1 MQIIYELKKKK
12 YVYIDD
18 YLLSLRS
25 KGRFSFTFDE
35 LKNTFDSS
43 EHAIRRKKNRLK
55 ADNKIATFRKVFY
68 IILPPEC
75 IEKGTLLV
83 YFYIDDLMKY
93 LKKDYYIGLYSAV
106 ALYDNTHQQL
116 IGCQIIVQNPI
127 QYFVVGNTKTSFLSR
142 KTWKKNSIEKKESA
156 MGDFNVSSP
165 ELTALDLMSFNEKV
179 GSIFQIVTVL
189 EELTKEM
196 KSSLIYKVASSYPQ
210 SSALQR
216 LGYLFDKIFSRDDLP
231 RAIQRVLM
239 ERTTQNIILSISA
252 PQKTY

>member
-1 MQIIYELKKKK
+1 ME
-12 YVYIDD
+12 
-18 YLLSLRS
+18 
-25 KGRFSFTFDE
+25 
-35 LKNTFDSS
+35 
-43 EHAIRRKKNRLK
+43 
-55 ADNKIATFRKVFY
+55 
-68 IILPPEC
+68 
-75 IEKGTLLV
+75 
-83 YFYIDDLMKY
+83 
-93 LKKDYYIGLYSAV
+93 
-106 ALYDNTHQQL
+106 
-116 IGCQIIVQNPI
+116 
-127 QYFVVGNTKTSFLSR
+127 
-142 KTWKKNSIEKKESA
+142 KNSIEKKESA